1 MIVDELRRDVDTSDP
16 IGATQW
22 RDVLDAYARTLED
35 QRAYL
40 DAVAGGASDA
50 EPPAAFVVP
59 TGLPPASDAVRSAIA
74 DLHDATLALLAQ
86 HKDLPARLEPQRAG
100 NIILRRT
107 TTTVSVLDR
116 AL

>member
-1 MIVDELRRDVDTSDP
+1 MIVDSSDP

-22 RDVLDAYARTLED
+22 RDVLDDYARTLED

-50 EPPAAFVVP
+50 EPPAPFLVP
-59 TGLPPASDAVRSAIA
+59 TGLSPAPDAVRTMIA
-74 DLHDATLALLAQ
+74 DLHAATLTVLAK
-86 HKDLPARLEPQRAG
+86 HKDLPDRLAPAG
-100 NIILRRT
+100 NVILRRT

>member
-1 MIVDELRRDVDTSDP
+1 MSVDAARPAETSSAD
-16 IGATQW
+16 GAPEW
-22 RDVLDAYARTLED
+22 RDALDGYATTLEA

-40 DAVAGGASDA
+40 DAVSSGASDA
-50 EPPAAFVVP
+50 EPPAPFTVP
-59 TGLPPASDAVRSAIA
+59 TGLPPAPVAVQEMI
-74 DLHDATLALLAQ
+74 ATLHAATLTVMAQ

-100 NIILRRT
+100 NVILRRT